1 MYSLIGKAIM
11 QHDIESA
18 IIRHIELAKII
29 NSEFSGTIANI
40 ATLLV
45 DSVIDGGALLWCG
58 NGGSAAD
65 SQHLAA
71 ELLGRFKQN
80 RRAIRSMALTTDTS
94 VLTAIGNDFGYEF
107 IFSRQVEGVA
117 RKGDVLIGI
126 STSGNSGNVLQ
137 AIRLAKDMGLKTV
150 ALLGNEGGVIA
161 SEVDV
166 ALVIPSPDTAH
177 IQEMHIMV
185 GHILCDLVERAVIA
199 ENG

>member
-1 MYSLIGKAIM
+1 M

-18 IIRHIELAKII
+18 IISHIELAKII

-40 ATLLV
+40 ATLLI
-45 DSVIDGGALLWCG
+45 DSVKDGGALLWCG

-117 RKGDVLIGI
+117 RKDDVLIGI
-126 STSGNSGNVLQ
+126 STSGNSENVLQ
-137 AIRLAKDMGLKTV
+137 AIRVAKDMGLKTV

-185 GHILCDLVERAVIA
+185 GHILCDLVERTVIA

>member
-1 MYSLIGKAIM
+1 MRD
-11 QHDIESA
+11 DIERA
-18 IIRHIELAKII
+18 IVSHIELAKII
-29 NSEFSGTIANI
+29 NSQFSGTIANI
-40 ATLLV
+40 ATLLI
-45 DSVIDGGALLWCG
+45 DSVKDGGALLWCG

-126 STSGNSGNVLQ
+126 STSGNSENVLQ

-185 GHILCDLVERAVIA
+185 GHILCDLVERVVMA